1 MNPRAL
7 AVLAVVTVAVV
18 VAAVVA
24 VVRDPRA
31 PTLVAE
37 GEPAFPKLQ
46 VKVND
51 VTEITVVHRDQKVV
65 IVRTDKGW
73 AVPEKHGYPAQVEK
87 VRELITGLEDLKL
100 AEAKTTKADRY
111 ARLEV
116 EEPTGTEASSVRV
129 TLKAGAEVL
138 VDTIVGKRKYD
149 LSQSG
154 VAGTY
159 VRGPSDQQAWL
170 GRGEVDPGRNTQS
183 WLQRKLMDV
192 KKDRVRS
199 YTLVHGDGEKVVA
212 TRATA
217 KDENFKVESLA
228 EGQTMKSKGAADS
241 VATTLAF
248 LEFDDVKPAAAVKL
262 PDQALVRAA
271 FSTFDGLVVEAA
283 IFEVDG
289 DKWATFAA
297 RAGEA
302 APPPADEPKK
312 DDKAKATPPARKDR
326 VVPVAEE
333 IKAIAETAAAWVYKL
348 PEFAVKNLTTRNAAF
363 LPDKKD
369 S

>member
-7 AVLAVVTVAVV
+7 TVLAIVTLVVV

-46 VKVND
+46 GKVND
-51 VTEITVVHRDQKVV
+51 ITEITVVHRDQKVV
-65 IVRTDKGW
+65 IARTDKGW

-87 VRELITGLEDLKL
+87 VRELVTGLEDLKL
-100 AEAKTTKADRY
+100 AEAKTSRPDRH

-116 EEPTGTEASSVRV
+116 EEPTGVEASSVRV
-129 TLKAGAEVL
+129 TLKAGADVV
-138 VDTIVGKRKYD
+138 VDTIIGKRKYD

-154 VAGTY
+154 IAGTY
-159 VRGPSDQQAWL
+159 VRNPSGQQAWL
-170 GRGEVDPGRNTQS
+170 GRGEVDPGRNTQA

-192 KKDRVRS
+192 KKERVRS
-199 YTLVHGDGEKVVA
+199 YTLVHADGEKVVA

-217 KDENFKVESLA
+217 KDENFKAESLA

-248 LEFDDVKPAAAVKL
+248 LEFEDVKPAAAVKL
-262 PDQALVRAA
+262 PDQAVVRAV
-271 FSTFDGLVVEAA
+271 FSTFDGLVVEGA
-283 IFEVDG
+283 IFEIDG
-289 DKWATFAA
+289 EKWATFTA

-302 APPPADEPKK
+302 VPPPAEEPKK
-312 DDKAKATPPARKDR
+312 DDKAKAVAPARKDK
-326 VVPVAEE
+326 VVPVADE
-333 IKAIAETAAAWVYKL
+333 IKAIAETAGPWVYKL

-363 LPDKKD
+363 LPEKT